1 MSTPPLQGNAAGGR
15 TLWRDDAGGRFYLV
29 PAGGD
34 PGAGALLL
42 RSGATRVL
50 HADPAAVAAYEVTRE
65 EGLAFMA
72 TRMDEFIDGTQLAV
86 ESWLDRVAPREPRG
100 GKTGEADAPTPASD
114 EEHGPGV
121 KFVASVVGETEEQL
135 TASPEALLRGLGKL
149 FESAAE
155 AVSEARGGEAGR
167 EAVLARLR
175 SLGASSRANT
185 E

>member
-86 ESWLDRVAPREPRG
+86 ESWLDRVAPLSP
-100 GKTGEADAPTPASD
+100 AAAAPPVD
-114 EEHGPGV
+114 EGAREHGPGV
-121 KFVASVVGETEEQL
+121 KFVASVASQTEEQL